1 MTMIM
6 IGMIHDKNRLCSDTD
21 LSRCFKWNKTSDES
35 VPGDQINMCY
45 GRHSGY
51 GGYGDAARGSRQIL
65 LNSTNIERNLRTWI
79 RLEDGTISAPV
90 HLNSTYGLDRYAPV
104 TQERSHSS
112 DRSRLDDPSFLLFFV
127 YVFIA
132 VLSLRHLGSS

>member
-1 MTMIM
+1 
-6 IGMIHDKNRLCSDTD
+6 
-21 LSRCFKWNKTSDES
+21 
-35 VPGDQINMCY
+35 MCY

-65 LNSTNIERNLRTWI
+65 LNSSNIERELQTWI

-90 HLNSTYGLDRYAPV
+90 HLNSTYGQDKYAPV
-104 TQERSHSS
+104 ARERSQTS
-112 DRSRLDDPSFLLFFV
+112 DTSRVDDPAFLLFFV
-127 YVFIA
+127 YVLIA